1 MANNDIKSAINIKE
15 KRIKFKDQVQEKEIN
30 KVFDDKENDINF
42 GKTNLKSFIP
52 NEDLKN
58 VKNFEFPSEKTFDGI
73 NKANQKNFIFE
84 LKNKTLE
91 MKDDKG
97 LDLVPMNSSSKA
109 QLHKLLNGEK
119 SAYNSFKIINK
130 DEDTKI
136 PKISKLEYEDKK
148 TRNNRNTNIPSTKSQ
163 TNKDFKSASSTNFF
177 SNKKNI
183 FKNDFKFGN
192 LGNDMENDFESLLN
206 NYGDNTEINHLYPL
220 YEDNLY
226 DNNIYKNSKVH
237 IVNMPSLPQ
246 SHRLNNDKQYS
257 EDALKIISA
266 LRKIRYE
273 NNNRINSN
281 IKRVN
286 RSNEN
291 SRDRQIMRKLKIDNN
306 NNKFMRTFE
315 GFNM

>member
-52 NEDLKN
+52 NEDLKI
-58 VKNFEFPSEKTFDGI
+58 VKNFEFPTEKTFDGI
-73 NKANQKNFIFE
+73 NKASQKNFIFE

-109 QLHKLLNGEK
+109 QLHKLLK
-119 SAYNSFKIINK
+119 
-130 DEDTKI
+130 
-136 PKISKLEYEDKK
+136 DKK

-177 SNKKNI
+177 SNKNNI

-206 NYGDNTEINHLYPL
+206 NYGDNTEINNLYPL

-226 DNNIYKNSKVH
+226 DNNLYKNSKVH